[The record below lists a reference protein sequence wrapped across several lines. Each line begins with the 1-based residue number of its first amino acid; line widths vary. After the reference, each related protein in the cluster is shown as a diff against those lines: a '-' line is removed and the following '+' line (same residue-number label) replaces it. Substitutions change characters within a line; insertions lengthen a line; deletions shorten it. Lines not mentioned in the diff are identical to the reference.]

1 MKRYLGIILL
11 LVILWFVLPINKGA
25 TPRQVTVV
33 GEAKTR
39 QRNQTAIFNAGV
51 SITGVKKDSVVAEAN
66 KKVADLIQALKDF
79 GIPEADLKTQ
89 SMNLNEE
96 EIYPTKGKQWRAYN
110 SIEIILR
117 ETAKAA
123 ALADLLA
130 KSGANN
136 IYGPNYS
143 FEDTSMV
150 SKTLYDEAIKDA
162 REKAEMIAK
171 AAGRRLGRVI
181 QVDDSGSSAVY
192 PLYRAAEGLGG
203 GTAIEPGSTTIS
215 KILTVS
221 FELK

>member
-136 IYGPNYS
+136 IYGPNY
-143 FEDTSMV
+143 
-150 SKTLYDEAIKDA
+150 
-162 REKAEMIAK
+162 
-171 AAGRRLGRVI
+171 
-181 QVDDSGSSAVY
+181 
-192 PLYRAAEGLGG
+192 
-203 GTAIEPGSTTIS
+203 
-215 KILTVS
+215 
-221 FELK
+221 